1 MNAIVIN
8 FMKDLTDE
16 NIMDKVNELLD
27 GIKNNYV
34 DNNQCEIMF
43 MLHNRLFPLNQEHTK
58 TCPPCRERVYKRLL
72 SLKNN
77 NE

>member
-1 MNAIVIN
+1 MD

-16 NIMDKVNELLD
+16 NILDKVNQLLE

-34 DNNQCEIMF
+34 DNNQCQIMF
-43 MLHNRLFPLNQEHTK
+43 LLHNRLFPNNKEHTQS
-58 TCPPCRERVYKRLL
+58 CPPCRERVYNRLL